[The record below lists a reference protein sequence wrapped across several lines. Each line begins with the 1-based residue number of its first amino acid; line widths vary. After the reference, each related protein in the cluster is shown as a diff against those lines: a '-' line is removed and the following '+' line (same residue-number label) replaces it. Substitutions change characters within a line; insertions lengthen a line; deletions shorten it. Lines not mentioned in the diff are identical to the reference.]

1 MSQADHPL
9 ADLYPRSESPAR
21 FVPGPGYRTP
31 SRRSR
36 SARWFI
42 GLTVALNA
50 VSILLLG
57 LQRALLNR
65 GPGLISLAEWHR
77 SVERVQAAADFE
89 LLAFIVALVLF
100 LRWLHLS
107 YCNLRALGTQGMR
120 FTPGWAVGYWFV
132 PVLNIWRPAEVLGDL
147 WRATDPG
154 ADHSGDGWRSL
165 RSSPLIGWW
174 WALGLVAGPIAW
186 GANELPAHTISDLQ
200 NRNAV
205 LLLTHVLELA
215 AGACLFSVVG
225 KLTARQD
232 ARAAASPREA

>member
-77 SVERVQAAADFE
+77 SVVRVQAAADFE

-132 PVLNIWRPAEVLGDL
+132 PVLNIIILFTKLPGWVTEAKQ
-147 WRATDPG
+147 RAGSRNPQ
-154 ADHSGDGWRSL
+154 S
-165 RSSPLIGWW
+165 
-174 WALGLVAGPIAW
+174 AGPIMYFLLAPYFLTKDMNEVW
-186 GANELPAHTISDLQ
+186 DPTGAS
-200 NRNAV
+200 
-205 LLLTHVLELA
+205 
-215 AGACLFSVVG
+215 
-225 KLTARQD
+225 
-232 ARAAASPREA
+232 